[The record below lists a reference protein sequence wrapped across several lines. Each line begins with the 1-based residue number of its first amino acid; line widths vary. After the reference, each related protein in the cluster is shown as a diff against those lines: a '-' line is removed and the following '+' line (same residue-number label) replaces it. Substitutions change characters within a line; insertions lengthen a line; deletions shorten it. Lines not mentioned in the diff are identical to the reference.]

1 MDDFKKDIEKNK
13 VELSN
18 DNLTEFEIASI
29 KKDMRKKVSRG
40 SKKNFRKIAVATAG
54 IALIGGGLT
63 PVIAENIPFI
73 KDIYNKSSMVRE
85 YKDYTQYLGK
95 VKEFKGGTATLD
107 NLIITRDKMMV
118 LLEIKTDEKIPEG
131 YGEKFYLM
139 SHFDKEWDVGG
150 YGHSGGGY
158 RVDAN
163 TFMLEAE
170 LHWEGHHL
178 KENEDISF
186 VVAYGDNKRVTK
198 FDLKANIGN
207 ALDDVY
213 DLAVNKKIN
222 DDITLAGIDSTI
234 LATKLRFAHSDSYY
248 TEGTSIEFYETIL
261 KVDDKYYFAESF
273 GPSGIAYSNEVKAE
287 YRRVNKEILENAKS
301 IEAIIVE
308 NTGTNTRDENGVS
321 IEELKIEYAEQDGIK
336 YPKFIETPNGS
347 RVKYSSMKVTDNKI
361 SVDVESDNID
371 PILFAKNLRCGS
383 PLNTSTVSKTERG
396 YNVTFDKVE
405 DYHRDGYNLDISYY
419 DFQSYDEMVIKDTV
433 KIK

>member
-1 MDDFKKDIEKNK
+1 MGNFKNDVEKNK

-29 KKDMRKKVSRG
+29 KKGMRKKVSRG
-40 SKKNFRKIAVATAG
+40 NKKSFRKIAVATVG

-73 KDIYNKSSMVRE
+73 KEIYNKSNMVRE
-85 YKDYTQYLGK
+85 YKDYTQYLGE

-118 LLEIKTDEKIPEG
+118 LVEIKTDEKIPADYES
-131 YGEKFYLM
+131 KFYLT
-139 SHFDKEWDVGG
+139 SNLNKEWNVSSN
-150 YGHSGGGY
+150 GHRGGGY
-158 RVDAN
+158 KVDDN
-163 TFMLEAE
+163 TVILEAE
-170 LHWEGHHL
+170 INWDGHHL
-178 KENEDISF
+178 KENEEISF
-186 VVAYGDNKRVTK
+186 IVAYGDNKRVTK

-207 ALDDVY
+207 ALDDIY
-213 DLAVNKKIN
+213 DLKVNKKID
-222 DDITLAGIDSTI
+222 DDITLAGINSTI

-248 TEGTSIEFYETIL
+248 DKGTYIQLGETIL

-273 GPSGIAYSNEVKAE
+273 GPSGITYSNEVKAE
-287 YRRVNKEILENAKS
+287 YRGVNKEILENAKS
-301 IEAIIVE
+301 IEAIILE
-308 NTGTNTRDENGVS
+308 NKDINIKDENGVS
-321 IEELKIEYAEQDGIK
+321 GKELKIEYAEQDGIK

-347 RVKYSSMKVTDNKI
+347 RVKYSNMKITDNKI
-361 SVDVESDNID
+361 SVDVESENID

-383 PLNTSTVSKTERG
+383 PLNTSTVSKIETG

-405 DYHRDGYNLDISYY
+405 DYHRDGYNLDIGYY
-419 DFQSYDEMVIKDTV
+419 DFQSYDEMVIKDIV

>member
-1 MDDFKKDIEKNK
+1 MDNFKNDVEKNN

-29 KKDMRKKVSRG
+29 KKNMRKKVSRG
-40 SKKNFRKIAVATAG
+40 NKKSFRKIAVATAG
-54 IALIGGGLT
+54 IALIGGGFT
-63 PVIAENIPFI
+63 PAIAENIPFI
-73 KDIYNKSSMVRE
+73 KEIYSRSRMVME
-85 YKDYTQYLGK
+85 YKDYTQYVGE
-95 VKEFKGGTATLD
+95 VKEFDGGTATLD
-107 NLIITRDKMMV
+107 NLIITRDKVMV
-118 LLEIKTDEKIPEG
+118 LVEIKTDEKIPEG

-139 SHFDKEWDVGG
+139 SHFDKEWDTSL
-150 YGHSGGGY
+150 YGTASNGY
-158 RVDAN
+158 RVDDN
-163 TFMLEAE
+163 TFMLETE
-170 LHWEGHHL
+170 LYWEGHKL
-178 KENEDISF
+178 EESEDISF

-273 GPSGIAYSNEVKAE
+273 GSSGIAYSNEVTTE

-308 NTGTNTRDENGVS
+308 NTDINIKDENGVS
-321 IEELKIEYAEQDGIK
+321 GKELKIEYAEQDGIK
-336 YPKFIETPNGS
+336 YPKFVETPNGS
-347 RVKYSSMKVTDNKI
+347 RVKYSNMKITDNKI

-371 PILFAKNLRCGS
+371 PILFVKNLRCGS
-383 PLNTSTVSKTERG
+383 PLNTSTISKIERG